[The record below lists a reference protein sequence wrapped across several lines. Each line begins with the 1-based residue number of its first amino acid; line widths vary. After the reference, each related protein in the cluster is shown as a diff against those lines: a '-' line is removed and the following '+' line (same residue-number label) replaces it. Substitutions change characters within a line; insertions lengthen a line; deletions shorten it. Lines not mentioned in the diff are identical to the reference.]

1 MQKKHTGRIE
11 MKLLTFTAALVTAA
25 IASGAFAQ
33 NYPSRPIN
41 YVVPFP
47 PGGVTDN
54 GARTIAKVLSEKI
67 GQTVIVENK
76 PGASGIV
83 GAEYVSQAKPDG
95 YTFMYTSSGPLG
107 GFAYRYKKLSFDPF
121 TAFTP
126 VHGMAYSPMVAVVN
140 ANAPYKT
147 FKELIAYAKK
157 NPEGINYYSTGPGS
171 ANHLV
176 SELLMKAGGFNMTQV
191 PYKGSAAAMTD
202 LFAGVIQV
210 VWEYPVVL
218 KPHLDAG
225 KLIAIGITSEQ
236 RMPLLPNV
244 PTFVEQGYAEAVYTG
259 WAIIAVPKGT
269 PQPIVD
275 KLAKAYSATLD
286 DPAIVKYFEDQ
297 GAGIMQGY
305 SGDKLRKFIDDE
317 NAKYKDLIT
326 RAGVEPE

>member
-1 MQKKHTGRIE
+1 
-11 MKLLTFTAALVTAA
+11 MKLRAISLALAAAA
-25 IASGAFAQ
+25 IATTAMAQ
-33 NYPSRPIN
+33 DYPSRPLT

-54 GARTIAKVLSEKI
+54 GARTLAKVLSEKI
-67 GQTVIVENK
+67 GQTVVVENK
-76 PGASGIV
+76 PGAGGIV

-95 YTFMYTSSGPLG
+95 YTFMYTSRDPVGA
-107 GFAYRYKKLSFDPF
+107 FAYRYKKLSFDPF

-126 VHGMAYSPMVAVVN
+126 VHGMAFSPMIAVVN

-147 FKELIAYAKK
+147 FKELIEYARK

-176 SELLMKAGGFNMTQV
+176 SELLMKSGGFKMTQV
-191 PYKGSAAAMTD
+191 PYKGSAPAMTD
-202 LFAGVIQV
+202 LLAGVIQV

-225 KLIAIGITSEQ
+225 KLIAIGITSEE

-244 PTFVEQGYAEAVYTG
+244 PTFVEQGYKEAVYTG

-269 PQPIVD
+269 PQPVVD

-286 DPAIVKYFEDQ
+286 DPSIIKYFQDQ

-305 SGDKLRKFIDDE
+305 SGDKLRRFIDDE